1 MCIRDRTYTVKL
13 MFAALPD
20 DKPGQR
26 VFDVKLGGKVVLKAF
41 DPATRKG
48 AIVEQFE
55 NIPVTDNL
63 VLELVPASPASAPIL
78 NGLEILRTNANEITA
93 GVAQR

>member
-1 MCIRDRTYTVKL
+1 
-13 MFAALPD
+13 MFAPLPD
-20 DKPGQR
+20 DQPGQR
-26 VFDVKLGGKVVLKAF
+26 VFDVKLGDKLVLKAF

-63 VLELVPASPASAPIL
+63 VLELIPTSPASAPIL
-78 NGLEILRTNANEITA
+78 NGIEILRTNAKEITA